1 MSICTWSNEE
11 TDDNVLGSGADSYS
25 WYPTPIELG
34 KDFNGYLVM
43 IDDPN
48 GEEESI
54 ICRRVARPAI
64 RRIVTEVIMGKHEVS
79 ARIRNYLRDDD
90 ADADAMDCVI
100 QIATL
105 GEIVYG

>member
-1 MSICTWSNEE
+1 
-11 TDDNVLGSGADSYS
+11 
-25 WYPTPIELG
+25 
-34 KDFNGYLVM
+34 
-43 IDDPN
+43 
-48 GEEESI
+48 
-54 ICRRVARPAI
+54 
-64 RRIVTEVIMGKHEVS
+64 MGKHEVS